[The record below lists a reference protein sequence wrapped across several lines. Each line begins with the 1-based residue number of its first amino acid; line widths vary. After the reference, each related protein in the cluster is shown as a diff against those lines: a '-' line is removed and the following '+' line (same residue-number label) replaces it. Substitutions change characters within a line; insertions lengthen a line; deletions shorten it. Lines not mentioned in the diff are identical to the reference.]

1 MRKLLKYI
9 SLAAI
14 TLMAACNDDR
24 PTPQVDTPPSGVRI
38 ALALDTKMQGDTKA
52 AVEDTYPMTA
62 EMLSATIKQG
72 DDVLHAYDKLSD
84 IPTVLYL
91 TPGQYTIALATN
103 GQRSPVNEVPYYIG
117 ETPFTI
123 AEGVVTSILAEAAI
137 QSMAVSVTPTGDVDR
152 LTSYKMSYYNLSN
165 PDQILMVVT
174 EQQNKP
180 TPKRV
185 YIDTPFPYGIRIEGR
200 IDGVRWVKNVL
211 VYDNL
216 AKQTYHNISVN

>member
-24 PTPQVDTPPSGVRI
+24 PIPEVDTPPSGVRI
-38 ALALDTKMQGDTKA
+38 AMALDTKMLGDTKA

-62 EMLSATIKQG
+62 ELLSATINQDG
-72 DDVLHAYDKLSD
+72 NVLHTYDKLSD
-84 IPTVLYL
+84 IPAVLYL
-91 TPGQYTIALATN
+91 KPGKYTIALATN
-103 GQRSPVNEVPYYIG
+103 GQRSSVNEVPYYIG

-123 AEGVVTSILAEAAI
+123 AEGVVTSILAEATI
-137 QSMAVSVTPTGDVDR
+137 QSMAVSVTPTGDVER

-174 EQQNKP
+174 EQQNSP
-180 TPKRV
+180 TSKRV